1 MSSRQ
6 GSPGFG
12 DGDYGEDRYAAN
24 GGVNRA
30 MRHRQGQDSPNK
42 TAIRTKKLGSFVT
55 VGTAYAIS
63 SPNPFEWYRD
73 SDGGRPWRPRVDR
86 TLFDTRQS
94 AEDALSVLQGG
105 PDARAGA
112 LVVRISFKR
121 RLLT

>member
-1 MSSRQ
+1 MER
-6 GSPGFG
+6 
-12 DGDYGEDRYAAN
+12 R
-24 GGVNRA
+24 
-30 MRHRQGQDSPNK
+30 
-42 TAIRTKKLGSFVT
+42 FVT

-63 SPNPFEWYRD
+63 SPNTFEWYRD
-73 SDGGRPWRPRVDR
+73 SDGGRAWRPRVDR

-121 RLLT
+121 RLLP